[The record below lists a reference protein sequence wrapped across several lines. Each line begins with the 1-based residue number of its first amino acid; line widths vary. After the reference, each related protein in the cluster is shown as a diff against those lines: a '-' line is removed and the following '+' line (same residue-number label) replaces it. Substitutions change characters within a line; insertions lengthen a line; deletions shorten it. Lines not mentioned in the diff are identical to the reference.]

1 MQEIL
6 RMQGMTK
13 SFSGNVVL
21 NNVDFDLRAGEVH
34 SLIGENGA
42 GKSTLMKI
50 LMGVYRADAG
60 KIYIGGK
67 EIEIDSPAKALSN
80 GIAMIHQELVP
91 IPDMTVADNIFVG
104 RELEK
109 FGFVHRREQE
119 RKAAEILKGIGLD
132 IAPQKKMREL
142 SVSEMQMVEI
152 AKTISRGARIIIM
165 DEPTSAI
172 TESEV
177 RKLFDAIRKLCS
189 QGIGIIYISHKME
202 ELFEISNRVTVLRD
216 GALIGTDSIL
226 NMTHQ
231 KLVKMMVGREIADV
245 YPECCAVP
253 SDVIL
258 SVRNLTRDREFY
270 DISFDLRRGERLGI
284 GGLIGAGRTEV
295 VMTIFGE
302 RRPQSGEVYL
312 NGKKINIRSP
322 RQAIANKIALI
333 SEDRKRYGLNL
344 MASTRD
350 NIVSIIEKKLT
361 KAGFFQFHKADEIAK
376 RMTNRLNV
384 KVSSPKQIVGSLSGG
399 NQQKVVL
406 AKWLAEDIEV
416 FIFDEPTR
424 GIDVGAKAEIYKLIN
439 DLTAQGKGVILI
451 SSELPEMIGLCDR
464 MIVLHDKRF
473 AGALEKSEL
482 TQENIMML
490 ASGGEVG
497 EGGQNHD

>member
-1 MQEIL
+1 MDTIL
-6 RMQGMTK
+6 EVSGITK
-13 SFSGNVVL
+13 QFPGVKALDNVSFDVE
-21 NNVDFDLRAGEVH
+21 RGEVH
-34 SLIGENGA
+34 AVVGENGA

-50 LMGVYRADAG
+50 LGGLYPADFGEITINGKKTAIRGVLDSLKSG
-60 KIYIGGK
+60 ISVIY
-67 EIEIDSPAKALSN
+67 
-80 GIAMIHQELVP
+80 QEFNLVP
-91 IPDMTVADNIFVG
+91 MLTVAENIFLTRLPGKSGVVN
-104 RELEK
+104 RKKLNEKCSELMHE
-109 FGFVHRREQE
+109 
-119 RKAAEILKGIGLD
+119 LKLD
-132 IAPQKKMREL
+132 INPSAMVSEL

-253 SDVIL
+253 GDVIL

-439 DLTAQGKGVILI
+439 NLTAQGKGVILI